1 MSGRPG
7 GWLANNGRQENEQGG
22 FLRRRGGHATGTKRT
37 SQGEKRYLADG
48 QGGVDEGRKLCL
60 AQGPGNLRRDLRWYA
75 KYGTDAYRRTVQNG
89 DAESGRSRM
98 LP

>member
-1 MSGRPG
+1 M
-7 GWLANNGRQENEQGG
+7 
-22 FLRRRGGHATGTKRT
+22 RRRGGHATGTKRT
-37 SQGEKRYLADG
+37 SQGEKRYLAER

-89 DAESGRSRM
+89 DAESGRSSCFFEMQVRSFAEA
-98 LP
+98 PCEKEDV